1 MTFVTK
7 QWVLLPVVGMVI
19 FFFLQPFALG
29 NPQVPCYFIFGDSQ
43 DDNGNNNDLNTT
55 AKANYPPYGID
66 FPEGPTGR
74 FTNGRN
80 HADFI
85 AELLGF
91 EGYMPPFANI
101 KGQDIT
107 EGVNY
112 ASAASGI
119 LDQTGRQLGD
129 IVSLNQQLQN
139 HRRVTSQLV
148 RLIGNEAAT
157 KEYLAKCLYTF
168 AIGSNDYIDSYL
180 LPECY
185 ATSRLCTPRQFARM
199 LIKEYSQQLRKLYG
213 LGARKIAIFGLG
225 FLGCVPGLLSIDG
238 TCVDSL
244 NSEVQLFNEELKP
257 LVDELNAE
265 LSSAHFIYVNV
276 TAITL
281 STMPAEI
288 TIDKAPCCNV
298 STTVSAGQCIPGQI
312 PCSNR
317 NEYYF
322 WDDFHPSE
330 IVYEA
335 SSRLAYSALSSLL
348 NAYPFGIG
356 SLADTDSRD
365 KLEIQ

>member
-1 MTFVTK
+1 MTFATK
-7 QWVLLPVVGMVI
+7 QWVFLPVVGVVI
-19 FFFLQPFALG
+19 LFLQPFALG

-43 DDNGNNNDLNTT
+43 DDNGNNNYLNTT

-66 FPEGPTGR
+66 LPEGPTGR

-80 HADFI
+80 QADFI

-107 EGVNY
+107 KGVNY

-180 LPECY
+180 LPEY
-185 ATSRLCTPRQFARM
+185 YPTSRLRTPRQFARM
-199 LIKEYSQQLRKLYG
+199 LIIEYSQQLRKLYR

-257 LVDELNAE
+257 LVDELNTE
-265 LSSAHFIYVNV
+265 LSGAHFIYVNV

-288 TIDKAPCCNV
+288 TIDKSPCCNV

-317 NEYYF
+317 NQYYF

>member
-1 MTFVTK
+1 MTFVAK
-7 QWVLLPVVGMVI
+7 QWVFLPVVGVVI
-19 FFFLQPFALG
+19 LFLQPFALG

-43 DDNGNNNDLNTT
+43 DDNGNNNYLNTT

-80 HADFI
+80 QADFI

-91 EGYMPPFANI
+91 EGYMPPFAKI
-101 KGQDIT
+101 KGQHIT
-107 EGVNY
+107 KGVNY

-139 HRRVTSQLV
+139 HRRVTSQLA

-180 LPECY
+180 LPEY
-185 ATSRLCTPRQFARM
+185 YPTSRLH
-199 LIKEYSQQLRKLYG
+199 
-213 LGARKIAIFGLG
+213 
-225 FLGCVPGLLSIDG
+225 G

-257 LVDELNAE
+257 LVDELNTE

-281 STMPAEI
+281 NTMPAG
-288 TIDKAPCCNV
+288 APE
-298 STTVSAGQCIPGQI
+298 QL
-312 PCSNR
+312 
-317 NEYYF
+317 
-322 WDDFHPSE
+322 SE
-330 IVYEA
+330 LGGAFVRA
-335 SSRLAYSALSSLL
+335 ALSGVRGHIPPLRG
-348 NAYPFGIG
+348 P
-356 SLADTDSRD
+356 DTYTSFRLYDRRS
-365 KLEIQ
+365 